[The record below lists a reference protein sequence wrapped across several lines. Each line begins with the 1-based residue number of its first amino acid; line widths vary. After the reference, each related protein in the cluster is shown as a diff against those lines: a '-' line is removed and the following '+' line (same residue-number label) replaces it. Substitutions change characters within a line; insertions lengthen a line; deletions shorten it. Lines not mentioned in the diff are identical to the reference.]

1 MFYYK
6 FIHLFKLI
14 EISMV
19 MSVGMF
25 YMFPEW
31 LTALVPPDPDHKGAI
46 VSGQSITLTLGNN

>member
-1 MFYYK
+1 
-6 FIHLFKLI
+6 
-14 EISMV
+14 